1 MTLSGSVSTNARD
14 GRYMKV
20 SWSGVQD
27 VAANKTTVSWTIN
40 AIGGSDSWYTT
51 GPVKLKINGSW
62 VYWNDE
68 RIDMRTSWSA
78 SGTTDVP
85 HNEDGTKSF
94 GIRLEAAVELYA
106 INCTGEG
113 SFTLDPIARN
123 PDAPT
128 AFTAS
133 SGHGSMV
140 GVGQSVALA
149 WSGAGGTISGYEI
162 QVKRGSADWAALVT
176 VSTTGTG
183 GSYTDTITDTTI
195 AKTGAGKSLQ
205 YRVRA
210 MNGALP
216 SAWKTSPVLT
226 MGGGLDLKVSGT
238 WKKASVWRKV
248 SGTWKRVAIVWRK
261 TGGSWHEGL

>member
-1 MTLSGSVSTNARD
+1 MTLSGSVSTNAHD

-40 AIGGSDSWYTT
+40 AIGGSDSWCTT

-78 SGTTDVP
+78 SGATDIP

-133 SGHGSMV
+133 AGHGSMV
-140 GVGQSVALA
+140 GVGQSVLVGAFLVGQSVFVGILFVGGNVLADAFFVGQGILVGALF
-149 WSGAGGTISGYEI
+149 AGGDFAFGSGGAVDEFLVGGGFAFGI
-162 QVKRGSADWAALVT
+162 FGVVCRLLDDKNRIGFVVGVVSARGDA
-176 VSTTGTG
+176 
-183 GSYTDTITDTTI
+183 
-195 AKTGAGKSLQ
+195 
-205 YRVRA
+205 
-210 MNGALP
+210 NGA
-216 SAWKTSPVLT
+216 K
-226 MGGGLDLKVSGT
+226 G
-238 WKKASVWRKV
+238 RKN
-248 SGTWKRVAIVWRK
+248 G
-261 TGGSWHEGL
+261 

>member
-1 MTLSGSVSTNARD
+1 MTLSGSVSTNAHD

-20 SWSGVQD
+20 SWTGVQD
-27 VAANKTTVSWTIN
+27 VAANKTVVSWTIN
-40 AIGGSDSWYTT
+40 AVGGNDGWYTT

-68 RIDMRTSWSA
+68 RTDMRTTWSA

-113 SFTLDPIARN
+113 TFTMDPIARN
-123 PDAPT
+123 PDAPST
-128 AFTAS
+128 FNVSA
-133 SGHGSMV
+133 GHGSKAGFGDTVSM
-140 GVGQSVALA
+140 S

-162 QVKRGSADWAALVT
+162 QVKRGSADWTALKT
-176 VSTTGTG
+176 IASTGTSGSTT
-183 GSYTDTITDTTI
+183 DAITITDI
-195 AKTGAGKSLQ
+195 AKTGAGKTLQ
-205 YRVRA
+205 YRIRA

-216 SAWKTSPVLT
+216 SAWKNSAVLT
-226 MGGGLDLKVSGT
+226 MTGGADIKVGGTWKQGTVWRNVGGTWTRASRVWKKVSGT
-238 WKKASVWRKV
+238 WKES
-248 SGTWKRVAIVWRK
+248 
-261 TGGSWHEGL
+261 